1 MGHRQDRTEGTVKRA
16 ALAILLVMG
25 LGAVLVIGVR
35 RIGPPPELLR
45 SYFAEH
51 GVEETGSVNLVSSIY
66 LGYRAFDT
74 LGETVVLFLAVAGV
88 AILQG
93 GKR

>member
-1 MGHRQDRTEGTVKRA
+1 MRRVF
-16 ALAILLVMG
+16 LSIISILLVLG
-25 LGAVLVIGVR
+25 LGAVLVLGIGRVT
-35 RIGPPPELLR
+35 PPPDLLR
-45 SYFAEH
+45 SYFARR

-88 AILQG
+88 MALQG
-93 GKR
+93 GRQ

>member
-1 MGHRQDRTEGTVKRA
+1 VRHT
-16 ALAILLVMG
+16 LASIVLVLA
-25 LGAVLVIGVR
+25 LGAVLVVGIG
-35 RIGPPPELLR
+35 RIAAPPDTLR
-45 SYFAEH
+45 SYFAGH

-88 AILQG
+88 MALQG

>member
-1 MGHRQDRTEGTVKRA
+1 VKRTLLSL
-16 ALAILLVMG
+16 ALVLA
-25 LGAVLVIGVR
+25 LGAVLVFGIGKVAA
-35 RIGPPPELLR
+35 PPDTLR
-45 SYFAEH
+45 SYFADH

-88 AILQG
+88 MALQG
-93 GKR
+93 GRR